1 MKAPPGDRKLGP
13 GLASVIVAGN
23 IIAAAIYALPASLGA
38 VGSVSV
44 IGWALAA
51 LAAYAVALALCLLAG
66 ETGDP
71 DGLVGYADH
80 GLGPFWGFC
89 VAIFYWMST
98 FVAIIAVAVALA
110 GYLTVFVPALSSPIA
125 RTLAAIGALFAAA
138 GLNLLGARSVG
149 RFGVLALAAG
159 LIPLVALGAF
169 GWIVFDPRLFAASW
183 NVTGRSDVF
192 AVRSSVVGA
201 FFAFTGFETG
211 AAMSAIVRHPRRNV
225 PIATVVGVSLA
236 AVVYLSV
243 STVLM
248 GLAPA
253 RAYAQSS
260 APLALAMMRVGG
272 PALAGTVAVCALLK
286 TAGSLGGLTL
296 AAAETARAGL
306 DAYFRRR
313 PGALADPAAI
323 PRKTLLLTALAAA
336 LLTGLSTAPTFA
348 RQFDVLIDVS
358 ALWTIVAYILCAA
371 ALLRLA
377 TTLKGRRRASLL
389 AAAALALLVSLAI
402 MASGTALSLL
412 LTLGLAVV
420 ALVLWRGWARRFA
433 RPPASPR
440 T

>member
-1 MKAPPGDRKLGP
+1 
-13 GLASVIVAGN
+13 
-23 IIAAAIYALPASLGA
+23 
-38 VGSVSV
+38 
-44 IGWALAA
+44 
-51 LAAYAVALALCLLAG
+51 
-66 ETGDP
+66 
-71 DGLVGYADH
+71 
-80 GLGPFWGFC
+80 
-89 VAIFYWMST
+89 
-98 FVAIIAVAVALA
+98 
-110 GYLTVFVPALSSPIA
+110 
-125 RTLAAIGALFAAA
+125 
-138 GLNLLGARSVG
+138 VG